1 MKIFIGGDSGYD
13 KHFAEIGKTFGPF
26 DLVILENGQYDKSWK
41 YIHIMPE
48 EVLKAAKEL
57 NAKKLL
63 AVHSSKFAIAN
74 HAWDEPLSRITEL
87 NKNFGIPLITPMIGE
102 EVGLKDDSQVFTE
115 WWKGIN

>member
-1 MKIFIGGDSGYD
+1 M
-13 KHFAEIGKTFGPF
+13 
-26 DLVILENGQYDKSWK
+26 
-41 YIHIMPE
+41 MPE
-48 EVLKAAKEL
+48 EVLKAAREL

-74 HAWDEPLSRITEL
+74 HAWDEPLSGITEL

-102 EVGLKDDSQVFTE
+102 EVYLKDDSQVFTE